1 MKTRFLF
8 FALIIFV
15 FTACKS
21 KVVQEVIE
29 SYPDGSPKVVRFFKE
44 DDKTKVLVKEI
55 LYYPNHQKY
64 MEGEYKNDKRDGL
77 WVSWYQNGNKWSEG
91 EFKDGLD
98 EGYRHIFHENGK
110 KQIEGFYTDGKKSGI
125 WKFFDDNGNFVKE
138 ENCSK

>member
-1 MKTRFLF
+1 MKTRYLFL
-8 FALIIFV
+8 ALIIIV

-21 KVVQEVIE
+21 KIVQEVIE
-29 SYPDGSPKVVRFFKE
+29 SYPDGSPKVVRYFKE
-44 DDKTKVLVKEI
+44 DDKSKVLVKET

-91 EFKDGLD
+91 QFKDGLD

-125 WKFFDDNGNFVKE
+125 WKYYDDNGNFVKQ
-138 ENCSK
+138 ENCSQ